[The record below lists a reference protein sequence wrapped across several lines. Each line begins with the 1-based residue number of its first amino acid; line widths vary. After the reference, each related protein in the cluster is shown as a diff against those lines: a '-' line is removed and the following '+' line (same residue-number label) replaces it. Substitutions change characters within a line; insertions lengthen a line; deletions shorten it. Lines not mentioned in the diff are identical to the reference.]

1 MNLSVTSVQVRY
13 GARRAVDGV
22 TWNLG
27 RGIHALLGP
36 NGAGKSSLI
45 SAIAT
50 LKKPSAGTIRLGE
63 YSGEQLRGHVG
74 YLPQDNL
81 GRSRMTVREH
91 FAYMCWLRTIEGQAA
106 RQEIA
111 RLLALT
117 GLEDRAD
124 ARIASLS
131 GGMRRRV
138 GIGSACTGRPPL
150 LLDEPSA
157 GLDVE
162 QRAALRG
169 IIRQAAGHGVV
180 VISTHILEDV
190 IGLADTVAVMV
201 EGALKYHG
209 SWEDFA
215 GQPEIEAVRRA
226 YLEIAGGRG

>member
-1 MNLSVTSVQVRY
+1 MNLSVESVQVRY
-13 GARRAVDGV
+13 GARRAVDDV
-22 TWNLG
+22 TWHLEW
-27 RGIHALLGP
+27 GIHALLGP

-50 LKKPSAGTIRLGE
+50 LTRPSAGTIRLGE
-63 YSGEQLRGHVG
+63 RSGEQLRGHVG
-74 YLPQDNL
+74 YLPQENL

-91 FAYMCWLRTIEGQAA
+91 FAYMCWLRMIEGQDAQ
-106 RQEIA
+106 REIE

-124 ARIASLS
+124 ARISSLS

-138 GIGSACTGRPPL
+138 GIGSACTGKPPLL

-162 QRAALRG
+162 QRSALRG
-169 IIRQAAGHGVV
+169 IIKQAAGHGVV

-190 IGLADTVAVMV
+190 IGLADTVTVMV
-201 EGALKYHG
+201 EGRFQYHG
-209 SWEDFA
+209 SWGDFA
-215 GQPEIEAVRRA
+215 G
-226 YLEIAGGRG
+226 